1 MKYSKTVRN
10 LSTLGKVLN
19 WLLLIPFV
27 LFDKYALQYTFR
39 KHILWRWGWSEFSIF
54 LFLWFCHWGEQDGEF
69 PSFCVSF
76 RRMINCQFCLLAFN
90 TPPALLTGTKTMHF
104 QSCHFLPIFV
114 VYYFGSPQPKLAEI
128 AFANFPQT
136 ILFSR

>member
-27 LFDKYALQYTFR
+27 LFDKYSLQYFVKVGSR
-39 KHILWRWGWSEFSIF
+39 RIQIFSSSGF
-54 LFLWFCHWGEQDGEF
+54 FSQGEQDGEF

-76 RRMINCQFCLLAFN
+76 RKMINCQLGLLAFN
-90 TPPALLTGTKTMHF
+90 THL
-104 QSCHFLPIFV
+104 S
-114 VYYFGSPQPKLAEI
+114 
-128 AFANFPQT
+128 
-136 ILFSR
+136 

>member
-39 KHILWRWGWSEFSIF
+39 KHIFEGEVDQNSEYFFYGFAI
-54 LFLWFCHWGEQDGEF
+54 GESRMG
-69 PSFCVSF
+69 SF
-76 RRMINCQFCLLAFN
+76 RL
-90 TPPALLTGTKTMHF
+90 
-104 QSCHFLPIFV
+104 FV
-114 VYYFGSPQPKLAEI
+114 SL
-128 AFANFPQT
+128 
-136 ILFSR
+136 SRE